1 MTEASDL
8 LPAPHTAARP
18 DGRPAGTPARARRR
32 EWLAPTG
39 LILLSLVPVA
49 AGASRLTQL
58 ATGAVSADNTRFFD
72 SPVPVVMHIV
82 SVTVFS
88 LIGALQFAPS
98 LRRHRWHRRAGRIVA
113 PAGLLTALTG
123 IWMALFYTL
132 PAHDGQALL
141 VLRLV
146 FGTAM
151 AASIVVAFIAIRK
164 GDVRTHSAWMTRA
177 YAIGMGAGTQVF
189 TLLPAQRRSR
199 RTPADD
205 RRRGVPPRTGGG
217 DERPAARTERDSHR
231 RRRAR
236 GRPRRCPHRPERH
249 APIAGGLRRL
259 GPGRAAPTAERTPH
273 RA

>member
-1 MTEASDL
+1 MTESSTHPWTRIRPPLSAP
-8 LPAPHTAARP
+8 PAVKPRH
-18 DGRPAGTPARARRR
+18 

-58 ATGAVSADNTRFFD
+58 TTGAVSADNTRFFD

-88 LIGALQFAPS
+88 LLGALQFAPS

-113 PAGLLTALTG
+113 PAGLLTALSG

-132 PAHDGQALL
+132 PAHDGEALL

-151 AASIVVAFIAIRK
+151 AASIVIAFIAIRK
-164 GDVRTHSAWMTRA
+164 GDVRTHSAWMTRG

-189 TLLPAQRRSR
+189 TLLPWALI
-199 RTPADD
+199 A
-205 RRRGVPPRTGGG
+205 GPP
-217 DERPAARTERDSHR
+217 DEATHAVLMGAGWVINLIVAEIVI
-231 RRRAR
+231 RRRAIR
-236 GRPRRCPHRPERH
+236 F
-249 APIAGGLRRL
+249 
-259 GPGRAAPTAERTPH
+259 GRASRPSGRSLAVNARLS
-273 RA
+273 